1 MNKAQKR
8 ELAVAILLVGCVVVV
23 AGWEL
28 ATKLAA
34 QPFETLRMEAEDF
47 ADFAPQSKRWSVRVV
62 HVKASPTEP
71 TVIAYLL
78 RGRKAEMGKSKVEIG
93 SAAVLVRIV
102 HGYNMVDCMRIKHY
116 NVDLLA
122 DTRSSPPTSNFPPQE
137 DNFQLPALPCQV
149 WGLTSSVE
157 DRAVW
162 VTTMLRAAD
171 FSATKVDT
179 RDMAFPRIGTPD
191 DPSWAPTGLK
201 WSSFRHPIRNARQAL
216 RAKWNASRCDI
227 WTFLRLR
234 QPAWASNEMLTLVT
248 EYRGPSVLPE
258 QEPDVTQYVLEAHQF
273 MLREFQTFWRKRE
286 D

>member
-1 MNKAQKR
+1 
-8 ELAVAILLVGCVVVV
+8 LLVGCVVVV

-34 QPFETLRMEAEDF
+34 QPFDELRLKPEDF
-47 ADFAPQSKRWSVRVV
+47 AAFAPQSKRWSVRVV
-62 HVKASPTEP
+62 HVKSSPTEP

-78 RGRKAEMGKSKVEIG
+78 RGKKAEMGKSKVEIG

-102 HGYNMVDCMRIKHY
+102 HGYNMVDCMRIKQY
-116 NVDLLA
+116 DVDVLA
-122 DTRSSPPTSNFPPQE
+122 DTRASPPSSTFG
-137 DNFQLPALPCQV
+137 FQLPALPCQV

-157 DRAVW
+157 DRGVW

-248 EYRGPSVLPE
+248 EHRGPSVPPE
-258 QEPDVTQYVLEAHQF
+258 QEPAVTQYVLEAHQF
-273 MLREFQTFWRKRE
+273 MLREFQDYWRKRE